1 MRTLTKAVIT
11 LSLCIFYSFTTYSQ
25 LECFFPDSDSYY
37 SISTF
42 KFWFEGDTL
51 INNYKYKKVF
61 MQTEETIA
69 NFNNAVY
76 YAALREDTIAERIY
90 CIQKED
96 GIERLIADYSLS
108 PNDTISVFSFWPNIN
123 SPLKMTIE
131 INSVD
136 SILIGEI
143 YHKRLSIDHDW
154 ASSEDIHESWI
165 EGIGSSYGIFF
176 PSSILNSLE
185 VDYPRLLC
193 VHINDTLYYQNEK
206 YNNCYKDFSTQIN
219 SKNLNTNFNIH
230 IENNKIVVDEG
241 FEDFEYKIFDISG
254 NILNIGIVYSN
265 KIEISSL
272 LNSGVYFL
280 SLYENEGFNAFT
292 SKFIIP

>member
-1 MRTLTKAVIT
+1 
-11 LSLCIFYSFTTYSQ
+11 
-25 LECFFPDSDSYY
+25 
-37 SISTF
+37 
-42 KFWFEGDTL
+42 
-51 INNYKYKKVF
+51 